1 MITQADYARLREIN
15 GCEDLKDLNAT
26 KSDGRHIEEVAQKLE
41 IPE

>member
-1 MITQADYARLREIN
+1 MITQADYAKLREIN

-26 KSDGRHIEEVAQKLE
+26 NSDGGHIQEVAQKLG